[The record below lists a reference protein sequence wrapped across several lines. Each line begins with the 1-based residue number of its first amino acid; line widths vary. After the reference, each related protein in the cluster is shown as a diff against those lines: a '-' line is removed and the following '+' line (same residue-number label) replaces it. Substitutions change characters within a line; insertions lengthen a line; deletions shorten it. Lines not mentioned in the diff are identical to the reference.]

1 MIIGSCKISFTA
13 AWVSSLKEK
22 RMIVKSLLDRAKRRF
37 NISIAEVEDMD
48 VHQSIVIGF
57 ACVSNERAHVDSMID
72 HVLNFLEDHTEAVIR
87 DVERE
92 IL

>member
-1 MIIGSCKISFTA
+1 M
-13 AWVSSLKEK
+13 
-22 RMIVKSLLDRAKRRF
+22 KSLLDRAKRRF